1 MHTEP
6 HDDAPPASTED
17 RPGGPAGPEGTG
29 QVVLAGTPIG
39 NLGDASPRLREA
51 LETADVLAVEDTRRL
66 RRLTAGLGVTTRGR
80 VITHHEHNEAG
91 RVAELLDAVR
101 EGRTVLVLSDAGMP
115 TVSDPGYR
123 LAEAAAAEGLLVTA
137 VPGPSAVL
145 TALAVSGLP
154 TDRFTFEGFLPR
166 RSSDRAARLAEL
178 HGERRTMVFYE
189 APHRL
194 ETMLTA
200 LRDAFGAERR
210 AVVARELTKLHEE
223 VVRGTL
229 TELVAW
235 CAEGQVRG
243 EIAVVV
249 AGAPA
254 PEAAR
259 PEDLVGEVEELVAG
273 GVRLKDAAGR
283 VAERSGVG
291 KRELYETVLGARKDR
306 VTGP

>member
-6 HDDAPPASTED
+6 HDDAPPAAFEAP
-17 RPGGPAGPEGTG
+17 PGEAGSDAGA
-29 QVVLAGTPIG
+29 VVLAGTPIG
-39 NLGDASPRLREA
+39 NLGDASPRLRQA
-51 LETADVLAVEDTRRL
+51 LESADVLAVEDTRRL
-66 RRLTAGLGVTTRGR
+66 RRLVAGLGVTTRGR
-80 VITHHEHNEAG
+80 VLTHHEHNEAA
-91 RVAELLDAVR
+91 RVAELLEAVR
-101 EGRTVLVLSDAGMP
+101 AGRTVLVLSDAGMP

-123 LAEAAAAEGLLVTA
+123 LAEAAAAEGLTVTA
-137 VPGPSAVL
+137 IPGPSAVL

-166 RSSDRAARLAEL
+166 KGSDRAARLAEL
-178 HGERRTMVFYE
+178 DGERRTMVFYE

-194 ETMLTA
+194 EVMLTA
-200 LRDAFGAERR
+200 LREAFGPDRP

-229 TELVAW
+229 AELVAW

-254 PEAAR
+254 PDAAR
-259 PEDLVGEVEELVAG
+259 PEDLVTEVEALVAG

-291 KRELYETVLGARKDR
+291 KRELYETVLDARRK
-306 VTGP
+306 